1 LSQVA
6 SPYWIKRGYV
16 LSKARSAAAA
26 RERSNRLAR
35 AVVIMTGLVLVAA
48 CLSFYRQTRLELNAA
63 RAKRQNEVARLEQLQ
78 IEAERLEML
87 IDRLRNDPRLI
98 ESLARH
104 DLGLIGPGDVVVKID
119 SAHGSALSQGLQPP
133 QQQN

>member
-1 LSQVA
+1 
-6 SPYWIKRGYV
+6 
-16 LSKARSAAAA
+16 
-26 RERSNRLAR
+26 
-35 AVVIMTGLVLVAA
+35 MTGLVLVAA

-63 RAKRQNEVARLEQLQ
+63 RAKKQGEVARLEQLQ

-87 IDRLRNDPRLI
+87 IDRLRNDQRLI

-119 SAHGSALSQGLQPP
+119 GGLASALPQGPSQEKR
-133 QQQN
+133 N